1 MENPIYIINR
11 FVLQECG
18 DFTWKVSDC
27 EELVGLILTVEIEG
41 KAKQPRIGEE
51 VFIPAKAMHT
61 VRNVGKTNN
70 VWYYGYKRE

>member
-1 MENPIYIINR
+1 MS
-11 FVLQECG
+11 FQGSGGL
-18 DFTWKVSDC
+18 TDC

-41 KAKQPRIGEE
+41 KANQPRIGEE

-61 VRNVGKTNN
+61 VRNIGETNN

>member
-1 MENPIYIINR
+1 M
-11 FVLQECG
+11 CG

-27 EELVGLILTVEIEG
+27 EELVGPILTVEIEG

>member
-1 MENPIYIINR
+1 M
-11 FVLQECG
+11 
-18 DFTWKVSDC
+18 VSDS

-51 VFIPAKAMHT
+51 VFIPVKAMHT

-70 VWYYGYKRE
+70 VWYYGYKK